1 MRKVDF
7 REMIQLLLLDM
18 IANGYDYENQSLME
32 RAIKANTED
41 MDDEMVG
48 TVDRDLAYEYQMDRV
63 KVIKD
68 DD

>member
-1 MRKVDF
+1 MKKVDF

-32 RAIKANTED
+32 RAIKMNTED

-48 TVDRDLAYEYQMDRV
+48 TVDRDLPYEYQMDRV
-63 KVIKD
+63 KEVK
-68 DD
+68 